1 MLRKAVA
8 INLKREEPLIIF
20 FSKNKSSET
29 IINCIL
35 IINGLGLYLK
45 ISAILA

>member
-8 INLKREEPLIIF
+8 INLKREEPLIVC

-29 IINCIL
+29 IIN
-35 IINGLGLYLK
+35 
-45 ISAILA
+45 